1 MNILNLRKLF
11 ACHRPIVASV
21 RHVGSVGPLAAAFNQ
36 KQSVQ
41 FKFNWLQSSQKT
53 GLFGIAELKDS
64 QGWTVLQD
72 RCIQNCKSLV
82 EEVTSQTRRR
92 NVAVI
97 FDDLSDELCRVA
109 DMAEFVRLAHPDQQV
124 ALAAQDA
131 CINISGLVEQLNT
144 HTGIYDKLKAAVE
157 TGDINPE
164 TSVDKHVGKV
174 GKNIWLKLAQT

>member
-1 MNILNLRKLF
+1 MNILRLRKLF
-11 ACHRPIVASV
+11 SCQRQVVTSV

-41 FKFNWLQSSQKT
+41 FKFNWLQSSQRT

-64 QGWTVLQD
+64 QGWSVLQD
-72 RCIQNCKSLV
+72 RCIRNCQSLV
-82 EEVTSQTRRR
+82 EEVTSPSRRR

-124 ALAAQDA
+124 AFAAQEA

-144 HTGIYDKLKAAVE
+144 HTGIYDELKAAVE
-157 TGDINPE
+157 GGDINPE

-174 GKNIWLKLAQT
+174 C

>member
-1 MNILNLRKLF
+1 MKILTLRKLF
-11 ACHRPIVASV
+11 ACQRPLVGSV
-21 RHVGSVGPLAAAFNQ
+21 RQVGSVGPLAAAFNQ

-41 FKFNWLQSSQKT
+41 FKFDWLHSSNRT
-53 GLFGIAELKDS
+53 GLFGISELKDS
-64 QGWTVLQD
+64 QGWAVLED
-72 RCIQNCKSLV
+72 RCVRNCRSLV
-82 EEVTSQTRRR
+82 EEVTSPTRRR

-124 ALAAQDA
+124 AFAAQEA
-131 CINISGLVEQLNT
+131 CINISGLVEELNT
-144 HTGIYDKLKAAVE
+144 HRGIYDKLKEAVE

-174 GKNIWLKLAQT
+174 GNNIWLRLGET

>member
-11 ACHRPIVASV
+11 ACQRPIVASV
-21 RHVGSVGPLAAAFNQ
+21 RYVGSVGPLAAAFNQ
-36 KQSVQ
+36 KQRSSVQ
-41 FKFNWLQSSQKT
+41 FKFNWLQSSNRT
-53 GLFGIAELKDS
+53 GLFGISELKDS
-64 QGWTVLQD
+64 QGWAVLQD
-72 RCIQNCKSLV
+72 RCERNCQSLV
-82 EEVTSQTRRR
+82 EEVTSPTRRR

-109 DMAEFVRLAHPDQQV
+109 DMAEFVRLAHPDEQV
-124 ALAAQDA
+124 AFAAQET

-164 TSVDKHVGKV
+164 TSVH
-174 GKNIWLKLAQT
+174 QTHTAMWHGHRVNN